1 MYENSL
7 PVRFGVL
14 LYSSKL
20 VEAIEKN
27 DGLLPSYSAN
37 DEFDVSTLVTG
48 LSYYC
53 HLCFHYEDI
62 DLI

>member
-1 MYENSL
+1 MYENNV

-27 DGLLPSYSAN
+27 DGLLPSSSEN
-37 DEFDVSTLVTG
+37 HETDVSTLVT
-48 LSYYC
+48 C
-53 HLCFHYEDI
+53 
-62 DLI
+62 